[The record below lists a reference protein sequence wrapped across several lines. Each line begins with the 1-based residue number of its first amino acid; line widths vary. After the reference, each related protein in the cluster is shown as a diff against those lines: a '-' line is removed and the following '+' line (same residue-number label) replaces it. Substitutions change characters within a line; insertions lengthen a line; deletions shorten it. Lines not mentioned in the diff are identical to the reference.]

1 MFSGKLVNNLLK
13 ARGVVCGRVS
23 TDVYIL
29 VLCVGS
35 TLGKA
40 AVVRSFTNS
49 ITTTYPQEF
58 YVKTP
63 LLIDRFS
70 PLSTVPIT
78 TNVMKGLN

>member
-13 ARGVVCGRVS
+13 ACGVVCGRMS
-23 TDVYIL
+23 TDVHML
-29 VLCVGS
+29 VCCVCFV
-35 TLGKA
+35 LGKA
-40 AVVRSFTNS
+40 VVVRSFTSS
-49 ITTTYPQEF
+49 ITTTYPQGF
-58 YVKTP
+58 YVKTH